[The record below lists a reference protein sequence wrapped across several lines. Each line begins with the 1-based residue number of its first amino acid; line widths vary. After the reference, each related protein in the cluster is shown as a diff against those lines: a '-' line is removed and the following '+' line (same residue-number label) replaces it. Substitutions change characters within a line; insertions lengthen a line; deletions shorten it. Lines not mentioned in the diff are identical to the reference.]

1 MENDL
6 KAFIGLHRALAYLD
20 KEVAKVHM
28 DFGLTTG
35 QFAVL
40 EVLYHKGDLCVGEVK
55 EKILSSTGTMPVIIK
70 NLEKRGL
77 ITRLVDQKDKR
88 RAILS
93 LTEEGRDLIGQAY
106 PVNEAKIRDLLR
118 VLSKDDLENLL
129 AITKKLGQ
137 R

>member
-20 KEVAKVHM
+20 KEVGKVHM